1 MNKLLSILAL
11 GLVSGVAFAQTSAP
25 AAAPKPPAATPAPA
39 AEKGAGGK
47 TIPAKPPAAAP
58 APGAE
63 KGAPAVKAPPPP
75 AMQTNQRQ

>member
-47 TIPAKPPAAAP
+47 TIPAPAQNT
-58 APGAE
+58 
-63 KGAPAVKAPPPP
+63 APP
-75 AMQTNQRQ
+75 MQINTPK